1 MNWATLITS
10 VLMSVAGRVLTALG
24 LSFVTVTGLEAIQ
37 NYFLNT
43 IIENIGGFPDDA
55 LNILYIAGFGVMLN
69 WIFGTFTFVAS
80 LKTFTKLSASL
91 QRK

>member
-1 MNWATLITS
+1 
-10 VLMSVAGRVLTALG
+10 MSVAGRLLTALG

-43 IIENIGGFPDDA
+43 IIQHIGGFPDDA

-69 WIFGTFTFVAS
+69 WIFGTFTFIAS